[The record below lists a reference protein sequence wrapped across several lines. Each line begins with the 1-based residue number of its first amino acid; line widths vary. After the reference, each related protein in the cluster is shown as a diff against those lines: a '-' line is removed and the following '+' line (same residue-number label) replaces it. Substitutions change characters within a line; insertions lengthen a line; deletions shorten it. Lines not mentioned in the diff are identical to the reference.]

1 MLPVGLLCFSIPL
14 AACSGGS
21 GDNASGKGSQSAAF
35 SGKSTSRAVQ
45 KLPANFRKIG
55 GPKSGFTAGV
65 PRSWVTVNL
74 SSTHARAVF
83 KKAGVS
89 PALAEQ
95 TIAALKQNHAAYA
108 LDPKSAQT
116 EHFASNLDGF
126 CQAGMPPSAVQLKAQ
141 LEQIGAQNIKTEDVT
156 VNGQSGQKTTYVR
169 KVDATETIGVQY
181 QVAGSTGKTCFI
193 TMTAKKGAATP
204 FAKIGKTIS
213 AL

>member
-21 GDNASGKGSQSAAF
+21 GDKASGSQSAAS

-55 GPKSGFTAGV
+55 GPKNGFTAGV
-65 PRSWVTVNL
+65 PRSWVTVDL
-74 SSTHARAVF
+74 SSAHARAAF
-83 KKAGVS
+83 KEAGVS

-116 EHFASNLDGF
+116 EHFASNLNGW
-126 CQAGMPPSAVQLKAQ
+126 CQAGTPPSAAQLKAQ
-141 LEQIGAQNIKTEDVT
+141 LKQIGAQNIKTEDVT
-156 VNGQSGQKTTYVR
+156 VNGQSGQKTTYLRMVG
-169 KVDATETIGVQY
+169 ATETIGVQY

-193 TMTAKKGAATP
+193 TMTAKKGAALP
-204 FAKIGKTIS
+204 FAKIGTTIS